1 MLRILL
7 LLSLL
12 CSSFV
17 YAQKNAEKKYLK
29 TKEARMVYLDSGMV
43 YLGHG
48 NQDVV
53 ALPVV
58 SAKPERF
65 SVGAFYIG
73 AYEVSN
79 LDYLEYLY
87 FLRNT
92 NMVAYT
98 TALPD
103 TTVWIKTEWFGN
115 KYLAYYLRHPAYN
128 HYPVVGVTHQQAAR
142 FCDWLTDRYNENPDR
157 KHKKVRF
164 RLPTKNEW
172 MYAALSGADYKE
184 PQKGKTTSNI
194 YNAEIFRFPW
204 SQKTSGGFSHSMF
217 NDKGEPLANFK
228 PIDQSSVQY
237 VDGTLIHQNDTIT
250 EGFYIS
256 MPDYINSIP
265 ATLEDGSDYSAP
277 VYSFFPGLSG
287 LYNMAGNVEEMVAEY
302 GITKGGSW
310 NDTGY
315 YLQNTIEETYDATTE
330 TSPFRGFRLAMD
342 VIEDF

>member
-1 MLRILL
+1 MLRFLL
-7 LLSLL
+7 LLALFYTS
-12 CSSFV
+12 V
-17 YAQKNAEKKYLK
+17 VAAQKNAEKKYLK

-43 YLGHG
+43 HLGHG

-142 FCDWLTDRYNENPDR
+142 YCDWLTDRYNENPDR
-157 KHKKVRF
+157 KQKKYAFDSQQKTNGCMQLFRVPTTKNPKKEIQLLTFTMRKSFVFPGHKKLREDI
-164 RLPTKNEW
+164 LI
-172 MYAALSGADYKE
+172 
-184 PQKGKTTSNI
+184 QC
-194 YNAEIFRFPW
+194 
-204 SQKTSGGFSHSMF
+204 SM
-217 NDKGEPLANFK
+217 
-228 PIDQSSVQY
+228 
-237 VDGTLIHQNDTIT
+237 
-250 EGFYIS
+250 
-256 MPDYINSIP
+256 
-265 ATLEDGSDYSAP
+265 
-277 VYSFFPGLSG
+277 
-287 LYNMAGNVEEMVAEY
+287 
-302 GITKGGSW
+302 TKG
-310 NDTGY
+310 NR
-315 YLQNTIEETYDATTE
+315 
-330 TSPFRGFRLAMD
+330 SPISSQLINHRCSM
-342 VIEDF
+342 